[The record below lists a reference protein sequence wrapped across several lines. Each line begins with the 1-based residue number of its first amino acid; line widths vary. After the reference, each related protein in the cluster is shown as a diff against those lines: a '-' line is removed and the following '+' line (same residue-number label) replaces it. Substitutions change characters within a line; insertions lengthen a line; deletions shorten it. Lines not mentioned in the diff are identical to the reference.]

1 MTCVAPQQCECG
13 PIGSC
18 RLWLSAQAAGC
29 PICCGYAGGAA
40 AMCSIPGG
48 MLPRCTACMVQVH
61 HFCCGQGVRSHA
73 SNFVR
78 PGARRPLRRGGLPWH
93 AVRRFV
99 RRQTDPG
106 VAWSTPGSPQG
117 VAAPC
122 QAPCSGTTHLPRALL
137 AALPIRSCIAG
148 CTEQR
153 ACSATGRSESRR
165 SSMLSCLRISRLALA
180 GQCITYSS
188 L

>member
-1 MTCVAPQQCECG
+1 MWPNRQLHAMAERSGGGVPNLLRICRRGGCHVQHTWRHAAPLHG
-13 PIGSC
+13 MHGAGSSLL
-18 RLWLSAQAAGC
+18 LW
-29 PICCGYAGGAA
+29 
-40 AMCSIPGG
+40 PG
-48 MLPRCTACMVQVH
+48 VH
-61 HFCCGQGVRSHA
+61 IHA

-78 PGARRPLRRGGLPWH
+78 PGARRPLRRGGLRWR